1 MSAIATLMRLR
12 QEDSREFETP
22 LCNVVR
28 VLGQRGL
35 LSNNSKAYRC
45 SVSVDMSILPTLILG
60 RVELAITKR

>member
-12 QEDSREFETP
+12 QKDSREFETP

-28 VLGQRGL
+28 VLGQCGL

-45 SVSVDMSILPTLILG
+45 SVSVDMPILPTLILG
-60 RVELAITKR
+60 RVELVITKR